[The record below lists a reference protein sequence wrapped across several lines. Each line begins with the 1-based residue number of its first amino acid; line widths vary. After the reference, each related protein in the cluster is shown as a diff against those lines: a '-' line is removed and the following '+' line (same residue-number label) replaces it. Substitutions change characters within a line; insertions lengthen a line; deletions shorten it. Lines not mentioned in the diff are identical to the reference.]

1 MGRAACFIPSFGYSN
16 WFNGVRPLFRFRTT
30 SFVKSSVRP
39 IVLVTGPARSGKS
52 EWAETLAMRSARS
65 VVYVATAQT
74 DPSDLE
80 WQARIAQHQ
89 RRRPSNWKTLAVPI
103 ALSATILA
111 ASDSECLL
119 IDSLGTWL
127 ANVLEQEDDT
137 WQITLTELMESLHQT
152 QAQIIFVAE
161 ETGWGV
167 VPAYPIGR
175 LFRDRLGNLTRRIG
189 TIADAVY
196 LVTGGYALNLSQ
208 LGQQIES

>member
-1 MGRAACFIPSFGYSN
+1 M
-16 WFNGVRPLFRFRTT
+16 
-30 SFVKSSVRP
+30 KSSVRP

-127 ANVLEQEDDT
+127 ANVLEQEDNT

-152 QAQIIFVAE
+152 RAQIIFVAE